1 MFNGGGKLGARLRL
15 PVQDARDG
23 GLRPAYTRGEL
34 RLSDALGDEVLCEC
48 FHAPIL
54 YPMGISMASVN
65 MRGGFSPIE
74 DDGDNI
80 APMRLAQLRKRKK
93 LTQVE
98 LAEMSGVEQATISR
112 IERGSDAVTLRTL
125 RQIADALHVSVGDLF
140 LDDRTSAE
148 AALVQAFRA
157 LPKARQDGWLDI
169 ARTLV
174 PPQTDIDEQK

>member
-1 MFNGGGKLGARLRL
+1 MASMIMRGAVS
-15 PVQDARDG
+15 PVDDG
-23 GLRPAYTRGEL
+23 G
-34 RLSDALGDEVLCEC
+34 D
-48 FHAPIL
+48 
-54 YPMGISMASVN
+54 N
-65 MRGGFSPIE
+65 MP
-74 DDGDNI
+74 
-80 APMRLAQLRKRKK
+80 PMRLAELRKRKR

-140 LDDRTSAE
+140 LEDRTAAE
-148 AALVQAFRA
+148 SALVQAFRA

-174 PPQTDIDEQK
+174 PPQTDSDEQK